1 MIVRDCRS
9 ASKNAL
15 AESKW
20 PRFTRVSRCS
30 EGVTGRRHPFSPSR
44 LGLLLS
50 HPACLPCKS
59 SAGVDKQLDRTL
71 LLICYI
77 KSGLSSSLNICTI
90 GGKAWR
96 KNNKQKYVGR
106 RITSFVTEKKTQTA
120 RGQACFTFVK
130 H

>member
-1 MIVRDCRS
+1 M
-9 ASKNAL
+9 
-15 AESKW
+15 AEIHKGQ
-20 PRFTRVSRCS
+20 PMPK
-30 EGVTGRRHPFSPSR
+30 GVTGRRHPFSPSQ

-106 RITSFVTEKKTQTA
+106 RINSFVTEKKNPNRKGTSLFYLCKVLVTNLSP
-120 RGQACFTFVK
+120 FSE
-130 H
+130 